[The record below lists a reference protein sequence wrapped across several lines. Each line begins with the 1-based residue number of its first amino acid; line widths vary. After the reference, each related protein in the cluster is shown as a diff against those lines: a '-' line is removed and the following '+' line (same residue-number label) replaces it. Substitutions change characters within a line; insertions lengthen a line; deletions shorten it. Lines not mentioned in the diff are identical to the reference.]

1 MNDSAETH
9 TPSPPRLLV
18 FDMDDVMLRYDVDA
32 RRAAMAGMA
41 GLTVADVERLIWT
54 SGIEDASDTGE
65 LTPEAYVTAI
75 GEALGVPFGREDWLR
90 TRALAMT
97 LDMEMVNLVAALRER
112 VAIALLTN
120 NGFIMR
126 EHFDV
131 LVPGLR
137 ELFGPAMHVAAEF
150 GGKKPAP
157 AIYKGVAALYG
168 VAPEEAVMIDDKI
181 ANVEGALAAGLRAHC
196 FTGIGE
202 LKRFLRGLS
211 I

>member
-1 MNDSAETH
+1 MND
-9 TPSPPRLLV
+9 TPSPTRLLV

-32 RRAAMAGMA
+32 RRAAMARMA
-41 GLTVADVERLIWT
+41 GLSIADVERLIWT

-65 LTPEAYVTAI
+65 LSPEAYVAAI
-75 GEALGVPFGREDWLR
+75 GAALAVPFGREDWRR

-97 LDMEMVNLVAALRER
+97 LDMEMVNLVAGLRER

-126 EHFDV
+126 EHFDL

-137 ELFGPAMHVAAEF
+137 EVFGPAMHVAAEF

-196 FTGIGE
+196 FTGIDE
-202 LKRFLRGLS
+202 LRRFLRDLP

>member
-1 MNDSAETH
+1 MNDSPT
-9 TPSPPRLLV
+9 PPRLLV

-32 RRAAMAGMA
+32 RRAAMARMA
-41 GLTVADVERLIWT
+41 GLSIADIERLIWT

-65 LTPEAYVTAI
+65 LSPDAYVAAI

-97 LDMEMVNLVAALRER
+97 LDMEMVNLVAELSGR

-137 ELFGPAMHVAAEF
+137 EVFGPAMHVAAEF

-157 AIYKGVAALYG
+157 AIYKGVAAFYG
-168 VAPEEAVMIDDKI
+168 VAPEEAVMVDDKI

-196 FTGIGE
+196 FTGIDE
-202 LKRFLRGLS
+202 LRRFLRDLS

>member
-32 RRAAMAGMA
+32 RRAAMARMA
-41 GLTVADVERLIWT
+41 GLSIADIERLIWT

-65 LTPEAYVTAI
+65 LSPDAYVAAI

-97 LDMEMVNLVAALRER
+97 LDMEMVNLVAELSGR

-137 ELFGPAMHVAAEF
+137 EVFGPAMHVAAEF

-157 AIYKGVAALYG
+157 AIYKGVAAFYG
-168 VAPEEAVMIDDKI
+168 VAPEEAVMVDDKI

-196 FTGIGE
+196 FTGIDE
-202 LKRFLRGLS
+202 LRRFLRDLS

>member
-9 TPSPPRLLV
+9 TPSSPRLLV

-32 RRAAMAGMA
+32 RRAAMARMA
-41 GLTVADVERLIWT
+41 GLTVADVERLVWT

-65 LTPEAYVTAI
+65 LTPEAYVAAI
-75 GEALGVPFGREDWLR
+75 GQALGVPFGREDWLR

-97 LDMEMVNLVAALRER
+97 LDMEMVSLVAALRES

-196 FTGIGE
+196 FTGIDE
-202 LKRFLRGLS
+202 LRRFLRDLP

>member
-1 MNDSAETH
+1 MNDS
-9 TPSPPRLLV
+9 PSPPRLLV

-32 RRAAMAGMA
+32 RRAAMARMA
-41 GLTVADVERLIWT
+41 GLSIADVEQLIWT
-54 SGIEDASDTGE
+54 SGIEDASDIGE
-65 LTPEAYVTAI
+65 LSPEAYVAAI
-75 GEALGVPFGREDWLR
+75 GAALGVPFGREDWLR

-97 LDMEMVNLVAALRER
+97 LDMEMVNLVADLSKR
-112 VAIALLTN
+112 VPIALLTN

-137 ELFGPAMHVAAEF
+137 EVFGPAMHVAAEF

-196 FTGIGE
+196 FTGIDE
-202 LKRFLRGLS
+202 LRRFLRDLP